1 MVWFIVIATL
11 VMIAE
16 VFIIAVQQ
24 RKIKNVA
31 AMEHELAVTKDELIN
46 TKAMLEALRTEFV
59 AQETSKIEEEI
70 KEAKAE
76 AAAIKRDNEIRQ
88 THLQEQIK
96 LRENI
101 LDQLQKALDQVSS
114 GFEEQKARRREQAE
128 KELEEIAAD
137 FKEKEEAYRS
147 ELLAIQNELSDY
159 KARRDALN
167 QEIQR
172 EKAAREDTAF
182 HRIQLSEDD
191 AADIAV
197 LLDLVVRLRN
207 KDVLYKLIW
216 SSYLQKPF
224 NQMVKNVVGNKD
236 PRNVIYEIKNEETGE
251 VYIGKTKGE
260 VSKRWTEHIKTS
272 LNIGAGKPSKIH
284 TALFR
289 HWSDFT
295 FSVLEQVPLE
305 IDLGEREKYW
315 IEFFEANVYGYNIK
329 G

>member
-1 MVWFIVIATL
+1 M
-11 VMIAE
+11 
-16 VFIIAVQQ
+16 
-24 RKIKNVA
+24 
-31 AMEHELAVTKDELIN
+31 
-46 TKAMLEALRTEFV
+46 
-59 AQETSKIEEEI
+59 
-70 KEAKAE
+70 
-76 AAAIKRDNEIRQ
+76 
-88 THLQEQIK
+88 
-96 LRENI
+96 
-101 LDQLQKALDQVSS
+101 
-114 GFEEQKARRREQAE
+114 
-128 KELEEIAAD
+128 
-137 FKEKEEAYRS
+137 
-147 ELLAIQNELSDY
+147 AIQNELSDY

>member
-1 MVWFIVIATL
+1 M
-11 VMIAE
+11 
-16 VFIIAVQQ
+16 
-24 RKIKNVA
+24 
-31 AMEHELAVTKDELIN
+31 
-46 TKAMLEALRTEFV
+46 
-59 AQETSKIEEEI
+59 
-70 KEAKAE
+70 
-76 AAAIKRDNEIRQ
+76 
-88 THLQEQIK
+88 
-96 LRENI
+96 
-101 LDQLQKALDQVSS
+101 
-114 GFEEQKARRREQAE
+114 
-128 KELEEIAAD
+128 
-137 FKEKEEAYRS
+137 
-147 ELLAIQNELSDY
+147 AIQNELSDY

-172 EKAAREDTAF
+172 EKAVREDTAF